1 MEVKINISARHV
13 HLTSEVINKLFGH
26 ELHVRNMLNQ
36 VGQFASVETVRVK
49 TKDGV
54 IDNVRV
60 IGPVRKYNQVELA
73 KSDVRKLG
81 INPPVRKSG
90 VLNDAE
96 LVTIETDKGSITGNF
111 AIIADRHVH
120 FSPSDAL
127 KYGIVDDQI
136 LYLDIKGV
144 KPGTII
150 VKAKITDYGFYEA
163 HLDTDDANAFLI
175 TPGDIGELRKW
186 VLKLVM

>member
-13 HLTSEVINKLFGH
+13 HLTKEALDILFGH

-36 VGQFASVETVRVK
+36 VGQFASIETVRVK

-73 KSDVRKLG
+73 KSDVRRLG

>member
-13 HLTSEVINKLFGH
+13 HLTKEALDILFGH

-73 KSDVRKLG
+73 KSDVRRLG

>member
-13 HLTSEVINKLFGH
+13 HLTKEALDILFGH

-36 VGQFASVETVRVK
+36 IGQFASVETVRVK

-73 KSDVRKLG
+73 KSDVRRLG

-96 LVTIETDKGSITGNF
+96 LVTIETDRGSITGNF

-136 LYLDIKGV
+136 LHLDIKGV

-175 TPGDIGELRKW
+175 TPGDIGELRK
-186 VLKLVM
+186 

>member
-13 HLTSEVINKLFGH
+13 HLTKEALNILFGH
-26 ELHVRNMLNQ
+26 ELYVRNMLNQ
-36 VGQFASVETVRVK
+36 VGQFASVETVRIK
-49 TKDGV
+49 TQDGV

-60 IGPVRKYNQVELA
+60 IGPVRLYNQVELA
-73 KSDVRKLG
+73 KSDARKLG

-96 LVTIETDKGSITGNF
+96 LVTIETDRGSITGNY

-127 KYGIVDDQI
+127 KYGVVDDQI
-136 LYLDIKGV
+136 LDLDINGI
-144 KPGTII
+144 KPGTID
-150 VKAKITDYGFYEA
+150 VKAKVTENGFYEFD
-163 HLDTDDANAFLI
+163 LDTDDANAFLI
-175 TPGDIGELRKW
+175 TSGDIGELK
-186 VLKLVM
+186 K

>member
-13 HLTSEVINKLFGH
+13 HLTKEALNILFGH
-26 ELHVRNMLNQ
+26 ELYVRNMLNQ
-36 VGQFASVETVRVK
+36 VGQFASVETVRIK
-49 TKDGV
+49 TQDGV

-60 IGPVRKYNQVELA
+60 IGPVRLYNQVELA
-73 KSDVRKLG
+73 KSDARKLG

-96 LVTIETDKGSITGNF
+96 LVTIETDRGSITGNY

-127 KYGIVDDQI
+127 KYGVVDDQI
-136 LYLDIKGV
+136 LHLDINGI
-144 KPGTII
+144 KPGTID
-150 VKAKITDYGFYEA
+150 VKAKVTENGFYEV

-175 TPGDIGELRKW
+175 TSGDIGELK
-186 VLKLVM
+186 K

>member
-13 HLTSEVINKLFGH
+13 HLTKEALDILFGH

>member
-1 MEVKINISARHV
+1 
-13 HLTSEVINKLFGH
+13 
-26 ELHVRNMLNQ
+26 MLNQ

>member
-13 HLTSEVINKLFGH
+13 HLTKEALDILFGH

-73 KSDVRKLG
+73 KSDVRRLG

-96 LVTIETDKGSITGNF
+96 LVTIETDKASITGNF

-136 LYLDIKGV
+136 LHLDIKGV

-163 HLDTDDANAFLI
+163 HLDIDDANAFLI
-175 TPGDIGELRKW
+175 TPGDIGELRK
-186 VLKLVM
+186 

>member
-1 MEVKINISARHV
+1 M
-13 HLTSEVINKLFGH
+13 
-26 ELHVRNMLNQ
+26 
-36 VGQFASVETVRVK
+36 
-49 TKDGV
+49 
-54 IDNVRV
+54 
-60 IGPVRKYNQVELA
+60 
-73 KSDVRKLG
+73 G

-96 LVTIETDKGSITGNF
+96 LVTIETDRGSITGNF

-175 TPGDIGELRKW
+175 TPGDIGELRK
-186 VLKLVM
+186 

>member
-13 HLTSEVINKLFGH
+13 HLTKEALDILFGH

-36 VGQFASVETVRVK
+36 VGQFASVETVRV
-49 TKDGV
+49 
-54 IDNVRV
+54 

-73 KSDVRKLG
+73 KSDVRRLG

-96 LVTIETDKGSITGNF
+96 LVTIETDKASITGNF

-175 TPGDIGELRKW
+175 TPGDIGELRK
-186 VLKLVM
+186 

>member
-13 HLTSEVINKLFGH
+13 HLTKEALDILFGH

-73 KSDVRKLG
+73 KSDVRRLG

-96 LVTIETDKGSITGNF
+96 LVTIETDRGSITGNF